1 MVPYR
6 CRVNICKAKKSNA
19 VRWEIISR
27 AGFMV
32 PFADKGLREEIK
44 ALGDEMNPY
53 DPRLR
58 SILERGFGA
67 IVRETLPYGVAAWN
81 LGDECFYSLSAGH
94 GEQDK
99 KPFADFLAWKYGTV
113 EKFNAVHG
121 TSCASFAE
129 APHLTIQQAIDSGN
143 RPAWWDHVQYMEKMY
158 RDTMEFVSSI
168 IKKQD
173 PKARVGAEGSEPG
186 DLELTVKNLE
196 FWGPY
201 RNLVADELLRN
212 IAPDRLRGIWWGGY
226 ISSRRDGF
234 PTSLWTALLAG
245 KVNADLF
252 FQCEPGGTLSVFG
265 GDLAPAP
272 YVQKMVPHLRALKRG
287 VAQVLIRMPLRHED
301 FAFYHSHPSAAAARL
316 IDTFRPP
323 SATLAPLIRFCYRT
337 GRNVRM
343 VTPRTLEKLADVK
356 VLFLSG
362 TTVLSDAEVSAL
374 KSFAAKGG
382 VLVSDVE
389 TGLMDE
395 FFVSRTASPL
405 SGLVKPM
412 PDLSDDNA
420 VESFLAAAGVSGVRE
435 RVSGLPQDQKMVR
448 VREADGCRIVG
459 FTTRT
464 SSIGRKVTV
473 DFGRK
478 GYVYE
483 VDRGFIGETDRVVVD
498 ALDIPFKLY
507 AVFEEKPQFFRK
519 GAVYRRE
526 VVAPGGAIVAHRE
539 LVFTYDGKLPP
550 YVPALNDAAGEWMLR
565 YRDIATGRER
575 VEKVDRCT
583 DY

>member
-1 MVPYR
+1 
-6 CRVNICKAKKSNA
+6 
-19 VRWEIISR
+19 
-27 AGFMV
+27 
-32 PFADKGLREEIK
+32 
-44 ALGDEMNPY
+44 
-53 DPRLR
+53 
-58 SILERGFGA
+58 
-67 IVRETLPYGVAAWN
+67 
-81 LGDECFYSLSAGH
+81 
-94 GEQDK
+94 
-99 KPFADFLAWKYGTV
+99 
-113 EKFNAVHG
+113 
-121 TSCASFAE
+121 
-129 APHLTIQQAIDSGN
+129 
-143 RPAWWDHVQYMEKMY
+143 
-158 RDTMEFVSSI
+158 
-168 IKKQD
+168 
-173 PKARVGAEGSEPG
+173 
-186 DLELTVKNLE
+186 
-196 FWGPY
+196 
-201 RNLVADELLRN
+201 
-212 IAPDRLRGIWWGGY
+212 LRGIWWGGY

-234 PTSLWTALLAG
+234 PTSLWTALLAD

-252 FQCEPGGTLSVFG
+252 FQCEPGGTLSAFG

-287 VAQVLIRMPLRHED
+287 VAQVLIRMPLRNED

-389 TGLMDE
+389 TGMMDE
-395 FFVSRTASPL
+395 FFVSRAASPL

-459 FTTRT
+459 FTTPT

-483 VDRGFIGETDRVVVD
+483 VDRGFIGETDKVVTAD
-498 ALDIPFKLY
+498 ALLDAAQLLGDRKSELTAYAMSSATETHLQKLEGSDLFKPSELPGNLKVY
-507 AVFEEKPQFFRK
+507 NGRLVIVDDNIADGTVYLFAPGAVAYNQCPYKASAPQFEPFREELK
-519 GAVYRRE
+519 SQGGIVTRDRSIIHVRGIKWATTDTNPTNATLATAEKWARVYE
-526 VVAPGGAIVAHRE
+526 TKAIRVCK
-539 LVFTYDGKLPP
+539 LVGTLG
-550 YVPALNDAAGEWMLR
+550 
-565 YRDIATGRER
+565 
-575 VEKVDRCT
+575 
-583 DY
+583 